1 MEQKNKNSNLIFAL
15 SMLWGFALVSAQFI
29 YFMGRTEGF
38 ESALDAMISYT
49 SVSVTVLLCSWA
61 AGRGLASLQFNTSLT
76 KRKFFL
82 IAILCLFFFPIGLF
96 ILFGTKFKELDNNN
110 SHKLSE

>member
-49 SVSVTVLLCSWA
+49 SVSVTVTVLLCSWV

-96 ILFGTKFKELDNNN
+96 ILFGTKFKEKDSFLMNR
-110 SHKLSE
+110 L